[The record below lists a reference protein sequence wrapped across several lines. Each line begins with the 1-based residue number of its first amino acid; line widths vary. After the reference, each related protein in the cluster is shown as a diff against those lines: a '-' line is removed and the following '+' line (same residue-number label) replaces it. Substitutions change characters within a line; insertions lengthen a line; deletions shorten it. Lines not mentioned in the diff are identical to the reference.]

1 MMRLL
6 SFGIQHE
13 LFQRVSGILMTAPI
27 RGQTSEPMFRVKEFG
42 SLAMIMFFLLPSL
55 ALFGSTTQVS
65 AETVEEEGWWVDTTV
80 DRDRD
85 GIGDMV
91 EFHQTNPIFLDDAG
105 TLPVIVDFDHTP
117 TQQDIEMLE
126 REVDFQMEWNL
137 HMIDALGGRVHVQDI
152 LALRDLPGVVMI
164 ELDGILEVQMED
176 VVPVHG
182 VDLVW
187 DETGYDGSGV
197 SVAIIDTG
205 LDADHV
211 GLDDLDDDPSTN
223 DPKVVAF
230 YDAVASADVTNGTT
244 APYDD
249 HGHGTH
255 CGGITAGTG
264 APDFTHIGIAP
275 KARLVGV
282 KVLDGGGSGSFTG
295 VMAGMQWTV
304 DVRYQYNIRSASM
317 SLGGPGAI
325 EWTSSEEDSVNRM
338 ANEMVRAGVAL
349 FIAAGNNGVSAQI
362 GTPGSAED
370 VITVGSL
377 DKDTKIAIYS
387 SQGPTEEGR
396 VKPNIAFVGSSVMAP
411 EANSGDAYVGM
422 SGTSMATPG
431 AAGLGALMSQANP
444 DLQPFDMRNIMQ
456 ETATYRQCHYMGANE
471 PCLEDLIPKN
481 RQNNV
486 YGHGHVNAQPAVME
500 AAQRSYL
507 FDDNITIN
515 ITTPLTHDGLIHL
528 NPGEKIDFTLN
539 GDVESVQ
546 WRSNHLRDH
555 WANLHSYAYE
565 SSAELS
571 HTDIYHQLEHLPGIE
586 LQGNHS
592 ISIRAI
598 SGVSSSP
605 LVTVDVMLMGDMIE
619 EEPFMESSGMSVLQV
634 AAISAALGLVL
645 FLIGIMFGRNSFKD
659 TEIEE

>member
-1 MMRLL
+1 MN
-6 SFGIQHE
+6 
-13 LFQRVSGILMTAPI
+13 
-27 RGQTSEPMFRVKEFG
+27 PMFRVKELG
-42 SLAMIMFFLLPSL
+42 SIAMILFFLLPSL
-55 ALFGSTTQVS
+55 ALFGSVSPVS
-65 AETVEEEGWWVDTTV
+65 AESVEEEGWWVDTTV
-80 DRDRD
+80 DRDRN

-91 EFHQTNPIFLDDAG
+91 EYHQANPIFLDDAG

-137 HMIDALGGRVHVQDI
+137 YLIDAVSGRVHVQD
-152 LALRDLPGVVMI
+152 LLTLRDLPGVVMI

-182 VDLVW
+182 VDLAW
-187 DETGYDGSGV
+187 EETGYDGSGV

-205 LDADHV
+205 LDAEHV
-211 GLDDLDDDPSTN
+211 GLDDLDDDDSTN

-230 YDAVASADVTNGTT
+230 YDAVASPGETNGTT

-264 APDFTHIGIAP
+264 APDFAHIGIAP

-282 KVLDGGGSGSFTG
+282 KVLDGGGSGSFAG

-396 VKPNIAFVGSSVMAP
+396 IKPNIAFVGSSVMAP
-411 EANSGDAYVGM
+411 EANSGDGYVGM

-444 DLQPFDMRNIMQ
+444 DLSPFDMRNIMQ

-471 PCLEDLIPKN
+471 PCVEDLIPKN

-486 YGHGHVNAQPAVME
+486 YGHGHVNAQPALME
-500 AAQRSYL
+500 AAERSYS
-507 FDDNITIN
+507 FNSNISIN
-515 ITTPLTHDGLIHL
+515 ITTPTSHDSLIHL
-528 NPGEKIDFTLN
+528 TPGESIDLQLN
-539 GDVESVQ
+539 GAVDSVQ

-555 WANLHSYAYE
+555 WANLHSYDHE

-571 HTDIYHQLEHLPGIE
+571 HTDLYHQLEHLPGLE

-598 SGVSSSP
+598 SGTSSSP
-605 LVTVDVMLMGDMIE
+605 LVTVDVMLVGEMVE
-619 EEPFMESSGMSVLQV
+619 ELPEVSSSGMGVMEV
-634 AAISAALGLVL
+634 AAISAVFGLVL
-645 FLIGIMFGRNSFKD
+645 FIVGLMFGRKAIND
-659 TEIEE
+659 AEIIE